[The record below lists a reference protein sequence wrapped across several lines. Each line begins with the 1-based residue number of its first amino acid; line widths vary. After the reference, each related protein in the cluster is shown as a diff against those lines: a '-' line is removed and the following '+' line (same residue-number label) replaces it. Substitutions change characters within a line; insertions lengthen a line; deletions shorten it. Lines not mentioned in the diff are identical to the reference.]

1 MHASCIHTYMC
12 MHLHS
17 LICLQVS
24 NRVYPESEE
33 KMVRQLQKNKE
44 LFTEVVAET
53 VEKGVDK
60 YSEVVQDAV
69 KFASI
74 IGLSCG
80 EGGCNITSQ

>member
-1 MHASCIHTYMC
+1 
-12 MHLHS
+12 
-17 LICLQVS
+17 
-24 NRVYPESEE
+24 
-33 KMVRQLQKNKE
+33 

-60 YSEVVQDAV
+60 YSEVVQYAV

-80 EGGCNITSQ
+80 EGGDEKSLFNLFSTIEEERETYTPKVKGKRELKNL